1 MSGPA
6 APPRISR
13 TGASTVLLVI
23 GAVGVVVSV
32 LAVVVGLRFLGHL
45 DRALEDSVGVAAEAV
60 DALGGTVEV
69 AGESLTR
76 ITVILDGT
84 ATTTR
89 DLSAAIADTEAVLR
103 ATADLSEDQIAGSLD
118 AVDDALPALIQ
129 VAGVIDRTLSGLSV
143 LPFGPDYGPD
153 EPFDDSLRAIQRE
166 FDGLPDALRE
176 QAALIRDGSRDL
188 RSVRVGTAV
197 IADDLDAL
205 QATLAD
211 SAELVDRFAA
221 TATSARELVVE
232 DQDGIQRQLG
242 WARVLVVVLGVTF
255 AAGQVLPLGVG
266 WLLRRP
272 EVAAAFLRVDGDRE
286 GP

>member
-1 MSGPA
+1 VRRGA
-6 APPRISR
+6 ADVTASPRIGRR
-13 TGASTVLLVI
+13 TASTVLLVI
-23 GAVGVVVSV
+23 GGVGVVVGL
-32 LAVVVGLRFLGHL
+32 LAIVVGLRFLGHL
-45 DRALEDSVGVAAEAV
+45 DRALEDSVGVAAQAV
-60 DALGGTVEV
+60 EALGSTVEV

-89 DLSAAIADTEAVLR
+89 DLSAAIADTETVLR
-103 ATADLSEDQIAGSLD
+103 ATADLSEEQIAGSLE

-129 VAGVIDRTLSGLSV
+129 VAAVIDRTLSGLSV
-143 LPFGPDYGPD
+143 LPFGPDYDPD

-166 FDGLPDALRE
+166 FDGLPDALRA

-188 RSVRVGTAV
+188 RSVRVGTGV

-205 QATLAD
+205 RTTLAD
-211 SAELVDRFAA
+211 AADLVEQFAA
-221 TATSARELVVE
+221 TAVSAREFVVE
-232 DQDGIQRQLG
+232 DQDGIRQQLG
-242 WARVLVVVLGVTF
+242 WARVLVVVLGLTV

-272 EVAAAFLRVDGDRE
+272 DLADGFLRS
-286 GP
+286 P

>member
-23 GAVGVVVSV
+23 GAVGVAVSV

-60 DALGGTVEV
+60 EALGSTVEV

-153 EPFDDSLRAIQRE
+153 EPFDDSLRAIQQE

-176 QAALIRDGSRDL
+176 QASLIRDGSRDL

-242 WARVLVVVLGVTF
+242 WARVLVVVLGLTF

-272 EVAAAFLRVDGDRE
+272 EVAAAFLREDGGRD

>member
-1 MSGPA
+1 MSPA
-6 APPRISR
+6 TAPPRISR
-13 TGASTVLLVI
+13 RGASTVLLVI
-23 GAVGVVVSV
+23 GAVGVAVSL
-32 LAVVVGLRFLGHL
+32 LAIVVGLRFLWHL
-45 DRALEDSVGVAAEAV
+45 DRALEDSVGVAAQAV
-60 DALGGTVEV
+60 DALGSTVEV

-118 AVDDALPALIQ
+118 AVDEALPALIQ
-129 VAGVIDRTLSGLSV
+129 VSAVIDRTLSGLSV
-143 LPFGPDYGPD
+143 LPFGPDYDPD

-166 FDGLPDALRE
+166 FDGLPEALRE
-176 QAALIRDGSRDL
+176 QAALIRDGSREL
-188 RSVRVGTAV
+188 RNVRVGTGV

-205 QATLAD
+205 QATLAG
-211 SAELVDRFAA
+211 SAELVQRFAA
-221 TATSARELVVE
+221 TATDARELVVE
-232 DQDGIQRQLG
+232 DHDGLRQQLT
-242 WARVLVVVLGVTF
+242 WARVLVVVLGLTL

-272 EVAAAFLRVDGDRE
+272 EVAAAVLRPEDG
-286 GP
+286 

>member
-1 MSGPA
+1 VTAS
-6 APPRISR
+6 PRIGRRS
-13 TGASTVLLVI
+13 ASTVLLVI
-23 GAVGVVVSV
+23 GAVGVAVSL
-32 LAVVVGLRFLGHL
+32 LAIGVGLRFLHHL
-45 DRALEDSVGVAAEAV
+45 DGALEDSVGVAAQAV
-60 DALGGTVEV
+60 EALGSTVEV
-69 AGESLTR
+69 AGDSLAR

-89 DLSAAIADTEAVLR
+89 DLSAAVADTEAVLR
-103 ATADLSEDQIAGSLD
+103 ATADLSEEQIAGSLD

-129 VAGVIDRTLSGLSV
+129 VAAVIDRTLSGLSV
-143 LPFGPDYGPD
+143 LPFGPEYDPA

-166 FDGLPDALRE
+166 FDGLPEALRE
-176 QAALIRDGSRDL
+176 QATLIRDGSRDL

-205 QATLAD
+205 RTTLAD
-211 SAELVDRFAA
+211 SAELVEQFAA

-232 DQDGIQRQLG
+232 DQDGIRRQLAWG
-242 WARVLVVVLGVTF
+242 RVLVVLLGLTF

-272 EVAAAFLRVDGDRE
+272 DLAESFLRSS
-286 GP
+286 